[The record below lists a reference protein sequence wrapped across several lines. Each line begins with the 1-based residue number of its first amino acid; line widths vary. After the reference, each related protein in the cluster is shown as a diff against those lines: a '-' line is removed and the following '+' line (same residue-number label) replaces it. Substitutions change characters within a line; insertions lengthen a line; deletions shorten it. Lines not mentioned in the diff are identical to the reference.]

1 MSNLNPNPYLRSNSS
16 YQEERFKLRSQ
27 NFGSKVWSLRKRVLV
42 RVGDLELRVW
52 GLHGRVHVGGRLAN
66 VGAADSCSKAFV

>member
-42 RVGDLELRVW
+42 ISQGWGFRVE
-52 GLHGRVHVGGRLAN
+52 GLGLARQ
-66 VGAADSCSKAFV
+66 GSCGL